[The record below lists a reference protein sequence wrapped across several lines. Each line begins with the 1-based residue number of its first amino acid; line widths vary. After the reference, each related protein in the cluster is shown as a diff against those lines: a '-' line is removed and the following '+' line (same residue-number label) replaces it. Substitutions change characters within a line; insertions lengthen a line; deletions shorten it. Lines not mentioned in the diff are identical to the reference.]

1 MDIKTPPGS
10 AGALEIPAQ
19 TEMTRSESES
29 AAIAQHPNMEQGS
42 EKTRNILIAGDDSAP
57 KTPDSHR
64 LKRKGSDLTPQLTGG
79 PSPSSIS
86 KTPTSGLNRMNLGV
100 PPTFNL
106 NNLAEQLSSSPKKP
120 RRTRPGV
127 PRLSSERDLPAKSAE
142 PNIAGW
148 NFNVFDD
155 DPFGPFTMSDDD
167 ALIFE
172 SDRVAYGR
180 YAKSAH
186 SGFDP
191 EGPSAQDWKESIHID
206 TRPTI
211 RKLAPYFW
219 RPPISLAPEMI
230 ICEAITK
237 KLTKREMGIAKLE
250 TPYGWIPQKS
260 HTGWMYIYQLP
271 NETNR
276 VKIGI
281 TQDSIERRLDSW
293 TEQCGHKTQ
302 PVYPLTDS
310 EREPVPNIYRLE
322 ALVQAE
328 LAASRLEETGCRC
341 GKKKHIE
348 WFEEALVHV
357 RKVVVKWSEWM
368 RTQPYKE
375 FESGHWHLSPEYIPN
390 LVELSCPTPRD
401 PVEGSA
407 INPIQI

>member
-1 MDIKTPPGS
+1 MDTTNAPGS
-10 AGALEIPAQ
+10 AGATGIPAQ
-19 TEMTRSESES
+19 TEITRWKSES
-29 AAIAQHPNMEQGS
+29 AATGKVPNIEQES
-42 EKTRNILIAGDDSAP
+42 EKTRKILIAGDDSAP

-64 LKRKGSDLTPQLTGG
+64 LKRKGSDLTPQLTDGL
-79 PSPSSIS
+79 SPSSIS
-86 KTPTSGLNRMNLGV
+86 KTPTSGLNRMNLGA

-106 NNLAEQLSSSPKKP
+106 NISSEQLSSSPKKP

-127 PRLSSERDLPAKSAE
+127 PPLYSEHNLSTKSTE

-148 NFNVFDD
+148 NLDLFDN

-180 YAKSAH
+180 YAISSH

-191 EGPSAQDWKESIHID
+191 KGPLAQDWKESIHNDI
-206 TRPTI
+206 RPTT
-211 RKLAPYFW
+211 RKLAPYIW

-250 TPYGWIPQKS
+250 TPHGWIPQKS

-302 PVYPLTDS
+302 LVYPLTDS

-328 LAASRLEETGCRC
+328 LAATRLEETGCSC

-348 WFEEALVHV
+348 WFEEALGHA
-357 RKVVVKWSEWM
+357 RKVAVKWSEWM

-375 FESGHWHLSPEYIPN
+375 FESGHWHLSPQYITD
-390 LVELSCPTPRD
+390 LAELSRPAPRD
-401 PVEGSA
+401 LDEGSA
-407 INPIQI
+407 INPIEI